1 MFATTNTAPVVVAS
15 NNQNQNLADNREH
28 YLTRTIDTGGDNRQ
42 IDHQHTSNQHHQT
55 IQQQQRSQQQKEKRR
70 HR

>member
-1 MFATTNTAPVVVAS
+1 MFATTNTTPVVVAPS
-15 NNQNQNLADNREH
+15 NQNQNLSDNRER
-28 YLTRTIDTGGDNRQ
+28 YLARTIGTGDNQ
-42 IDHQHTSNQHHQT
+42 NHQHTTNQHQT